1 MTKTTPMMEVT
12 RRYGHTVYTISAFGS
27 PESACTYE
35 DRLLNLI
42 QHEAEKSNGN
52 KTLHQTGAQSTAFA
66 SK

>member
-12 RRYGHTVYTISAFGS
+12 RRYGHTVYTICAFGN

-42 QHEAEKSNGN
+42 QHEADKMERSKETNSNATTN
-52 KTLHQTGAQSTAFA
+52 IDQN
-66 SK
+66 

>member
-12 RRYGHTVYTISAFGS
+12 RRYGHTIYTICAFGS

-42 QHEAEKSNGN
+42 PHEADKMDSCKESHSTSPTN
-52 KTLHQTGAQSTAFA
+52 KEND
-66 SK
+66 

>member
-42 QHEAEKSNGN
+42 QHEADKMDRSKETNSNATTN
-52 KTLHQTGAQSTAFA
+52 NDHN
-66 SK
+66 

>member
-12 RRYGHTVYTISAFGS
+12 RRYGHTVYKIRAFGS

-42 QHEAEKSNGN
+42 QHEADKMDSCKESHSTSTTN
-52 KTLHQTGAQSTAFA
+52 KEND
-66 SK
+66 

>member
-1 MTKTTPMMEVT
+1 MTKNTPMMEMT
-12 RRYGHTVYTISAFGS
+12 RQYGHTVYTISAFGS
-27 PESACTYE
+27 PENACTYE

-52 KTLHQTGAQSTAFA
+52 KALHQTAAQSATSA